1 METLTIQLNRMTSTV
16 RNHKVLQFNNM
27 SSSVVNHK
35 ARWECT
41 AGLQA
46 ERSLESLYAEL
57 VSNSIIRPC
66 PATSLD
72 DFFGSEN
79 FLGGV
84 LAAQGLI
91 PDAAVAQVRRVL
103 TQYCIYPLGS
113 AAVHLKSVLLC
124 MVS

>member
-1 METLTIQLNRMTSTV
+1 MM
-16 RNHKVLQFNNM
+16 FM
-27 SSSVVNHK
+27 
-35 ARWECT
+35 
-41 AGLQA
+41 QA

-57 VSNSIIRPC
+57 VSNGIVRPC
-66 PATSLD
+66 AAVSLH
-72 DFFGSEN
+72 DFFGTEN

-113 AAVHLKSVLLC
+113 ATVHEK
-124 MVS
+124 